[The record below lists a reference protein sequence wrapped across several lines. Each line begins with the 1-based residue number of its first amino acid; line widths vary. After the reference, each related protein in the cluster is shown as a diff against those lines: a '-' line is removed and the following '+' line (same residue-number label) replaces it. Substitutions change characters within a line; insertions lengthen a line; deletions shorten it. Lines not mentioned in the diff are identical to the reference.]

1 MVRRREAHN
10 DGRPTIQTRAG
21 EGSEIAEVTI
31 LGSGSRPPLVYL
43 HCWPADTEH
52 MGALASG
59 LEDRQVISLPPPPR
73 VHGRYPTDFGQWATH
88 YDRLIDSLELDGRL
102 YLAGWS
108 VAFHFCFEI
117 ARRRADGER
126 PCRLLVSIDSEG
138 PDVHA
143 NPRNLRRLAAKLDDA
158 TTWPEARSILVDDV
172 GRNIIQ
178 TSESA
183 VQLAIPARWRVAM
196 AARHPASAFW
206 WKASSRLAPL
216 RIASFGQCHRY
227 QAIPTPALI
236 FATSRTISRH
246 TDEMLGWRH
255 LLVGPVEV
263 VPVPGS
269 HWTLLDHARGPNLV
283 ARLDAAL
290 RAADELGS

>member
-1 MVRRREAHN
+1 M
-10 DGRPTIQTRAG
+10 
-21 EGSEIAEVTI
+21 
-31 LGSGSRPPLVYL
+31 
-43 HCWPADTEH
+43 
-52 MGALASG
+52 
-59 LEDRQVISLPPPPR
+59 
-73 VHGRYPTDFGQWATH
+73 
-88 YDRLIDSLELDGRL
+88 
-102 YLAGWS
+102 
-108 VAFHFCFEI
+108 
-117 ARRRADGER
+117 
-126 PCRLLVSIDSEG
+126 
-138 PDVHA
+138 
-143 NPRNLRRLAAKLDDA
+143 
-158 TTWPEARSILVDDV
+158 
-172 GRNIIQ
+172 
-178 TSESA
+178 
-183 VQLAIPARWRVAM
+183 QLAIPARWRVAM

>member
-1 MVRRREAHN
+1 MRRRPTNH
-10 DGRPTIQTRAG
+10 DGRPTIKSRAG
-21 EGSEIAEVTI
+21 ESEEINEVVA
-31 LGSGSRPPLVYL
+31 LGTGSRPPLVYL
-43 HCWPADTEH
+43 HCWPADVPH
-52 MGALASG
+52 MHQLAQG
-59 LEDRQVISLPPPPR
+59 LGDRPVISLPPPPAVDGEFPR
-73 VHGRYPTDFGQWATH
+73 SVSEWVTH
-88 YDRLIDSLELDGRL
+88 YDRLIDDLCLDGPL

-108 VAFHFCFEI
+108 VAFHFRFEI
-117 ARRRADGER
+117 ARRRADGKK
-126 PCRLLVSIDSEG
+126 PCQMLVSIDSEG

-143 NPRNLRRLAAKLDDA
+143 NPRNLRRLVAKLDDA
-158 TTWPEARSILVDDV
+158 STWREARSILVDDV
-172 GRNIIQ
+172 VRNIIQ

-183 VQLAIPARWRVAM
+183 VQLIIPARWRATM
-196 AARHPASAFW
+196 ADRHPTSAFW

-227 QAIPTPALI
+227 EAIETPALI

-269 HWTLLDHARGPNLV
+269 HWTLLDHDRGPALV

-290 RAADELGS
+290 CDADETGG